1 MMCMSGAARSFLP
14 CALIVIAFLFLP
26 VVARAVT
33 YLCPEANAQCT
44 PQATNQTPCT
54 CVVAGFVIFGTCDSP
69 KVCHAKTFI
78 TMSGTEQSLANA
90 SFEVTSA
97 MATNASTVGQGFLGQ
112 IGTFMS
118 SNPLLSGLA
127 MGAGMSLLQ
136 SLMSPSGSGSGGSGS
151 DPGGLNSSYCV
162 SGNYYY
168 SQNPPPND
176 PCALPA
182 TSGDTNI
189 HDNDGIDGI
198 DLDFDD
204 DDDEPAGERGESC
217 GSKYCP
223 VDHYCS
229 AIADDS
235 CIPNGKVDCGIYF
248 CPFGT
253 SCTEDGKCSSSD
265 NAEITINVDAE
276 SNGTSSNQNIIPIP
290 PGGLRGDLRTFGGG
304 ATIIAGSR
312 SGGTDVT
319 GFIGGSGAVG
329 LCQSRPWA
337 KNFLSYIIPPAFFDN
352 LCTWAGYPV
361 GQIQASTGYGSGSTD
376 TSRTVTGPNAPGTT
390 PSVAP
395 VNMYPEAKIRA
406 SPPSVNLGGRTT
418 IFWTSRDVSSCE
430 EWSSDGNFSGSTTSG
445 GASTVALAGP
455 VTFYMRC
462 LGVDGIYITSS
473 VTVNIGI

>member
-1 MMCMSGAARSFLP
+1 M
-14 CALIVIAFLFLP
+14 
-26 VVARAVT
+26 
-33 YLCPEANAQCT
+33 
-44 PQATNQTPCT
+44 
-54 CVVAGFVIFGTCDSP
+54 
-69 KVCHAKTFI
+69 
-78 TMSGTEQSLANA
+78 
-90 SFEVTSA
+90 
-97 MATNASTVGQGFLGQ
+97 
-112 IGTFMS
+112 
-118 SNPLLSGLA
+118 
-127 MGAGMSLLQ
+127 
-136 SLMSPSGSGSGGSGS
+136 
-151 DPGGLNSSYCV
+151 
-162 SGNYYY
+162 
-168 SQNPPPND
+168 
-176 PCALPA
+176 
-182 TSGDTNI
+182 
-189 HDNDGIDGI
+189 
-198 DLDFDD
+198 
-204 DDDEPAGERGESC
+204 
-217 GSKYCP
+217 
-223 VDHYCS
+223 
-229 AIADDS
+229 
-235 CIPNGKVDCGIYF
+235 
-248 CPFGT
+248 
-253 SCTEDGKCSSSD
+253 
-265 NAEITINVDAE
+265 
-276 SNGTSSNQNIIPIP
+276 
-290 PGGLRGDLRTFGGG
+290 RGDVRTFGRG